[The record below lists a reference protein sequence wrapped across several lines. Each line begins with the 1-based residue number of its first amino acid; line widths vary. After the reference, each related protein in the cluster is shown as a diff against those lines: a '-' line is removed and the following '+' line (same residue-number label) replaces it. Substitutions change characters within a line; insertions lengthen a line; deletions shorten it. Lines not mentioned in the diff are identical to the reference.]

1 VLKTQRF
8 AGDPAA
14 QRLLMALIGTGA
26 IAPTYGIYDWFAGED
41 TGVNSGEVPLNYLI
55 SSVPGVTASAG
66 SALSMLDPDT
76 RMGFNSYEL
85 ERKLAKVQ
93 AGTPMDGG
101 GTAVDLNELNRIQ
114 EEIKKGY
121 GGRVEAMMAKDK
133 ALSYDDA
140 LSLLRNR
147 ATRRALAGAIA
158 GTAAGT
164 VPAIQWM
171 QDAPKTGAVA
181 P

>member
-1 VLKTQRF
+1 MNTQRF

-14 QRLLMALIGTGA
+14 KRLLLALIGTGA

-41 TGVNSGEVPLNYLI
+41 NGLNSGEVPLNYVI
-55 SSVPGVTASAG
+55 SSIPGATASVGG
-66 SALSMLDPDT
+66 SLMALDPDT
-76 RMGFNSYEL
+76 RMGFNSYKL
-85 ERKLAKVQ
+85 EEKLAKAQ
-93 AGTPMDGG
+93 AGVPMGQ

-114 EEIKKGY
+114 DEIQKAH
-121 GGRVEAMMAKDK
+121 GGRIQAMMAKDSQLNYDE
-133 ALSYDDA
+133 ALQ
-140 LSLLRNR
+140 LLRTR
-147 ATRRALAGAIA
+147 ANRRALAGSLIGA
-158 GTAAGT
+158 AAGT